1 MPPLFREL
9 PDLDL
14 VERFLQTSVGLRNLA
29 DKGSFTRQMIR
40 VQDAEQLLPELEP
53 YYIPCKGK
61 EYLYHSLTQT
71 RCLTIL
77 RQLIRVHGY
86 DVCAKEK
93 SIGGKKEL
101 WYSLTQNATT
111 HSVSSN
117 DSEIQVIFD

>member
-1 MPPLFREL
+1 MPPLFREA

-40 VQDAEQLLPELEP
+40 VQDVEQLLPELEP
-53 YYIPCKGK
+53 YYIPCKAK
-61 EYLYHSLTQT
+61 EFLHYSLTRL

-77 RQLIRVHGY
+77 RQLIRAHGFEL
-86 DVCAKEK
+86 CGKEQ

-111 HSVSSN
+111 HSVCSN
-117 DSEIQVIFD
+117 DLEIQVVFD